1 MMHIGVDS
9 RHMGATSDTPCHQ
22 PHHSP
27 SSRLSLADEG
37 ASSVASARVFSVFCS
52 RAHLSLCELEP
63 IPNSRFLLVESLFQS
78 YVALSGRHNWHV
90 NLVLDELERSRE
102 LIFAPSSRPAP
113 CSSAVAEDIIELL
126 LARRE
131 ASRRHIRVLEV
142 NNSGGDHDSNVVT
155 EALSV
160 KLRVANDFGNSVFNV
175 APSLRGV
182 EATGVVFTNAHLHA
196 IIGSNLLEIMCSSQD
211 LASST
216 TEVVVEG
223 LGNKSA
229 SAEEVVVLVEDQTGP
244 WELSGT

>member
-1 MMHIGVDS
+1 
-9 RHMGATSDTPCHQ
+9 
-22 PHHSP
+22 
-27 SSRLSLADEG
+27 
-37 ASSVASARVFSVFCS
+37 
-52 RAHLSLCELEP
+52 
-63 IPNSRFLLVESLFQS
+63 
-78 YVALSGRHNWHV
+78 
-90 NLVLDELERSRE
+90 
-102 LIFAPSSRPAP
+102 
-113 CSSAVAEDIIELL
+113 
-126 LARRE
+126 
-131 ASRRHIRVLEV
+131 VLEV

-211 LASST
+211 LASSK

-244 WELSGT
+244 RELSRT